1 MLFIFRSLSEAM
13 HTINNEKIRAITDHL
28 SSYLHGKEKALRLAL
43 ICFFSRGHLLV
54 EDLPG
59 LGKTTLAIAIAKILG
74 LTFGRIQCTSDLLP
88 SDITGLSIY
97 NKNTSAFE
105 FQPGPIFSNFVLVDE
120 INRATPKTQ
129 SALLEAMGE
138 KQVTIEGR
146 TYELPRPFFVI
157 ATQNPIEQFGT
168 FPLPESQ
175 LDRFMLKIS
184 IGYPARAA
192 EKEILR
198 GGSRRK
204 DIYSIKPIMDREE
217 VVALQDSIRK
227 DIVTS
232 DKILDYILNV
242 IEKTRTSKYLAA
254 GLSTRGAL
262 ALIHTAR
269 TNACFKGR
277 DFVVP
282 ENIKELAEY
291 VIPHRVLFK
300 EEYENLN
307 KTEVIKSLLEEVEL
321 PV

>member
-1 MLFIFRSLSEAM
+1 MQAKNQKIDAVISVLS
-13 HTINNEKIRAITDHL
+13 H
-28 SSYLHGKEKALRLAL
+28 YLHGKEKALRLAL
-43 ICFFSRGHLLV
+43 TCFFSNGHLLI

-97 NKNTSAFE
+97 NKNVGAFE
-105 FQPGPIFSNFVLVDE
+105 FQPGPIFNHIVLFDE

-138 KQVTIEGR
+138 KQVTLEGR
-146 TYELPRPFFVI
+146 TYSLPRPFFVI
-157 ATQNPIEQFGT
+157 ATQNPSEQFGT

-175 LDRFMLKIS
+175 LDRFMMKIS
-184 IGYPARAA
+184 IGYPVRAA

-198 GGSRRK
+198 GGSKRK
-204 DIYSIKPIMDREE
+204 ELYSIKPVMEPDE
-217 VVALQDSIRK
+217 VPEIQQAIKNEVYL
-227 DIVTS
+227 S
-232 DKILDYILNV
+232 DKIIDYFLNV
-242 IEKTRTSKYLAA
+242 IEATRTSKFLLA

-262 ALIHTAR
+262 ALVQTAKTDAFFR
-269 TNACFKGR
+269 KK

-282 ENIKELAEY
+282 ENLKAIAEH
-291 VIPHRVLFK
+291 VIPHRVLFREELAGADRK
-300 EEYENLN
+300 EI
-307 KTEVIKSLLEEVEL
+307 IKSILEDVPL